1 MSIENVTSKF
11 QIDINTF
18 AFNRHSI
25 NNFQESAIDLWPIVY
40 FIENSKK
47 QEAYVG
53 ESTDAY
59 RRMTN
64 HLQNPIRKDLSK
76 VHLISSKSFNKSA
89 TLDIESRLI
98 KYIAAD
104 GHFKCLRSFVIVTFD
119 NLPSSHMARIRV

>member
-1 MSIENVTSKF
+1 MSVEKVTSKF

-25 NNFQESAIDLWPIVY
+25 NNFQESAEDLWPVVY
-40 FIENSKK
+40 FIEEVRNNLL
-47 QEAYVG
+47 EAYVG

-76 VHLISSKSFNKSA
+76 LFI
-89 TLDIESRLI
+89 
-98 KYIAAD
+98 
-104 GHFKCLRSFVIVTFD
+104 
-119 NLPSSHMARIRV
+119 

>member
-1 MSIENVTSKF
+1 MSIENVTSKY

-25 NNFQESAIDLWPIVY
+25 NNFQERAEDLWPIVY
-40 FIENSKK
+40 FIEDSKK

-76 VHLISSKSFNKSA
+76 VHLIRSKSFNKSA
-89 TLDIESRLI
+89 TLFLESI
-98 KYIAAD
+98 N
-104 GHFKCLRSFVIVTFD
+104 T
-119 NLPSSHMARIRV
+119 